1 MLAARNLYS
10 AVFFTAMLIITKN
23 LYCTCVATSTTSLIL
38 CLIIN
43 SQMTRK
49 YVGHEEDGRKL
60 QMSHVWELL
69 RTCTPMFIG
78 TFLSL
83 LLYNIPKYAMAGVMT
98 DEYQTYYSI
107 LFMPSFVISLMCE
120 FVFKP
125 TITTIAELWWENNV
139 KKVHTVHTADHWH
152 HPGLLCS
159 CCGRRA
165 SHRSNIAGD
174 YLRRGSFPI

>member
-1 MLAARNLYS
+1 MRWRMFSTEIFSKSTMLSRWEKCWRREICIPQF
-10 AVFFTAMLIITKN
+10 FFTAMLIITKS

-49 YVGHEEDGRKL
+49 YVGHEEDGRRL

-139 KKVHTVHTADHWH
+139 KKVHTVTY
-152 HPGLLCS
+152 
-159 CCGRRA
+159 CGSLA
-165 SHRSNIAGD
+165 SSWSAV
-174 YLRRGSFPI
+174 